1 MACLTGTTRPSAATI
16 VCMGTDW
23 RSSGQESDLDCREC
37 REAVSA
43 RLDGED
49 PPGGIA
55 GAERAEAHL
64 STCSACRMFVDDAAH
79 ITRLARTRPV
89 EEVVDLTP
97 ALLEAWADTAPG
109 RDEAAAERRRRDRRR
124 RWARDVVRAGLGAVA
139 LGQLSLAGASIVATG
154 DAETHVAMPGMGL
167 SGASAAH
174 FSHESAA
181 WNLALGVAFG
191 WVALGRFRPSAGL
204 VPMIAAFVGVLTA
217 LSVPDLVAGRV
228 DPSRL
233 AGHGV
238 VVIGLVLLLVFRIL
252 QRDDGDSTA
261 GTGGEA
267 GRAPAPGHLFSSLIP
282 VRGPDGHGG
291 QGLEPTG
298 RRAA

>member
-1 MACLTGTTRPSAATI
+1 
-16 VCMGTDW
+16 MGTDW
-23 RSSGQESDLDCREC
+23 RSGAQESDLDCRQC
-37 REAVSA
+37 REVVSA

-49 PPGGIA
+49 PPGGAA

-64 STCSACRMFVDDAAH
+64 ATCSACRAFVDDAAH

-97 ALLEAWADTAPG
+97 ALLEAWTDAAPV
-109 RDEAAAERRRRDRRR
+109 RERAAAERRRHARRR
-124 RWARDVVRAGLGAVA
+124 RWAMDVVRAGLGLVA
-139 LGQLSLAGASIVATG
+139 LGQLSLAGASIVATRS
-154 DAETHVAMPGMGL
+154 DEIHVAMPGMGL

-233 AGHGV
+233 VGHGV
-238 VVIGLVLLLVFRIL
+238 VVIGLVLLLVFRAL
-252 QRDDGDSTA
+252 HRDDGGRATGA
-261 GTGGEA
+261 GGEA
-267 GRAPAPGHLFSSLIP
+267 GRAPGHLFGSLIP
-282 VRGPDGHGG
+282 VRGPDGRSG

>member
-1 MACLTGTTRPSAATI
+1 
-16 VCMGTDW
+16 MGTDW
-23 RSSGQESDLDCREC
+23 RSGSQESDLDCREC
-37 REAVSA
+37 RETVSA

-49 PPGGIA
+49 PPGDA
-55 GAERAEAHL
+55 VAAERAEAHL
-64 STCSACRMFVDDAAH
+64 STCSACRAFVDDAAH

-89 EEVVDLTP
+89 EEVADLGP
-97 ALLEAWADTAPG
+97 ALLEAWSAAAPA
-109 RDEAAAERRRRDRRR
+109 REEAAAARKRQVRRRQ
-124 RWARDVVRAGLGAVA
+124 WGLDVVRAGLGAVA
-139 LGQLSLAGASIVATG
+139 LGQLSLAGASIAAAAG
-154 DAETHVAMPGMGL
+154 DATHVAMPGMGL

-217 LSVPDLVAGRV
+217 LSVPDLVAGQV

-233 AGHGV
+233 VGHAV
-238 VVIGLVLLLVFRIL
+238 VVIGLVLLLALRIL
-252 QRDDGDSTA
+252 SRGAGGRTGTTGD
-261 GTGGEA
+261 A
-267 GRAPAPGHLFSSLIP
+267 GRAPVLGHLFGSLIP
-282 VRGPDGHGG
+282 VREPDGRGG
-291 QGLEPTG
+291 QGLEPAG

>member
-1 MACLTGTTRPSAATI
+1 MARLTGTTRPSGATI

-23 RSSGQESDLDCREC
+23 RSGGQESDLDCRQC

-49 PPGGIA
+49 PPGGAA

-64 STCSACRMFVDDAAH
+64 VTCTACREFVDDAAH

-89 EEVVDLTP
+89 EEVFDLMP
-97 ALLEAWADTAPG
+97 ALLEAWTDAAPE
-109 RDEAAAERRRRDRRR
+109 REEAAAERRRHALRR
-124 RWARDVVRAGLGAVA
+124 RWALDIVRAGLGAVA
-139 LGQLSLAGASIVATG
+139 LGQLSLAGASIAATG
-154 DAETHVAMPGMGL
+154 SDETHVAMPGMGL

-217 LSVPDLVAGRV
+217 LSVPDLFAGRV

-233 AGHGV
+233 VGHGV

-252 QRDDGDSTA
+252 HRDDGGRTA
-261 GTGGEA
+261 GAG
-267 GRAPAPGHLFSSLIP
+267 GRARRAPVPGPLSGSLIP
-282 VRGPDGHGG
+282 VRGPDGRGG
-291 QGLEPTG
+291 HGLEPPG

>member
-1 MACLTGTTRPSAATI
+1 
-16 VCMGTDW
+16 MGTDW
-23 RSSGQESDLDCREC
+23 RSGGQESDLGCRQC

-49 PPGGIA
+49 PPGGAA
-55 GAERAEAHL
+55 GTERAEAHL
-64 STCSACRMFVDDAAH
+64 VTCSACRAFVDDAAH

-97 ALLEAWADTAPG
+97 ALLEAWTAAAPV
-109 RDEAAAERRRRDRRR
+109 REVAAAERKRQVRRR
-124 RWARDVVRAGLGAVA
+124 RWALDVVRAGLGAVA
-139 LGQLSLAGASIVATG
+139 LGQLSLAGASIAATG
-154 DAETHVAMPGMGL
+154 TDETHVAMPGMGL

-191 WVALGRFRPSAGL
+191 WVARGRVRPPPGR
-204 VPMIAAFVGVLTA
+204 VPQKAAFVGVLTA

-228 DPSRL
+228 DASRL
-233 AGHGV
+233 VGHGV
-238 VVIGLVLLLVFRIL
+238 VVLGLVLLLVFRML
-252 QRDDGDSTA
+252 NRDDGGRSA
-261 GTGGEA
+261 GAGGEA
-267 GRAPAPGHLFSSLIP
+267 GRSPALGHLFGSLIP
-282 VRGPDGHGG
+282 VRGPDGRGG
-291 QGLEPTG
+291 QRLEPTG

>member
-1 MACLTGTTRPSAATI
+1 
-16 VCMGTDW
+16 MGTDW
-23 RSSGQESDLDCREC
+23 QPGGQESDLDCRQC

-49 PPGGIA
+49 PPGGVA

-64 STCSACRMFVDDAAH
+64 STCSACRAFVDDAAH
-79 ITRLARTRPV
+79 ITRLARIRPV
-89 EEVVDLTP
+89 EDVVDLAP
-97 ALLEAWADTAPG
+97 GLLLEAWTNAAPT
-109 RDEAAAERRRRDRRR
+109 RENAAAEHGRHVRRR
-124 RWARDVVRAGLGAVA
+124 RWALDVVRAGLGAVA
-139 LGQLSLAGASIVATG
+139 LGQLSLAGASIAVTAS
-154 DAETHVAMPGMGL
+154 DETHVVMPGMGL

-191 WVALGRFRPSAGL
+191 WVALGRFRPCAGL

-228 DPSRL
+228 DPGRL
-233 AGHGV
+233 VGHGV

-252 QRDDGDSTA
+252 NRDDGGRTA
-261 GTGGEA
+261 GAGGEA
-267 GRAPAPGHLFSSLIP
+267 GRAPVPGHPFGSLIP
-282 VRGPDGHGG
+282 ARGPDGRGG
-291 QGLEPTG
+291 QGFEPTG
-298 RRAA
+298 HRAA